1 MCEQRVVVVC
11 AIFCHQNIMR
21 LEKVT
26 EKCPERPINKGF
38 RNTNTN
44 PILQRKERG
53 KSELKEQRE
62 KKRHEF
68 QKITLSI
75 FLVLVFCNI
84 ISSCRCSLLMER
96 NKEKE
101 RERDWDRQ
109 IDRGSEK
116 ARDSKHTAEHG
127 FLAPSGSNLMMI
139 DAESGKW
146 AELSLSLSP

>member
-1 MCEQRVVVVC
+1 
-11 AIFCHQNIMR
+11 MR

-62 KKRHEF
+62 KKRHEL
-68 QKITLSI
+68 QKNSLEY

-101 RERDWDRQ
+101 RERKREREKERERERETDR
-109 IDRGSEK
+109 
-116 ARDSKHTAEHG
+116 
-127 FLAPSGSNLMMI
+127 
-139 DAESGKW
+139 
-146 AELSLSLSP
+146 